1 MLVLSGCLLFNSFN
15 AVANNNGV
23 DPTKPLSGSKQ
34 SKAVN
39 LGKKLVLE
47 SIFHGSNGGSMRTA
61 IINGKPL
68 KVNDTIGEYT
78 LVAVNDNNV
87 VLRSSE
93 KRVKLSIFADVVKS
107 QQ

>member
-61 IINGKPL
+61 IINGNAFK
-68 KVNDTIGEYT
+68 
-78 LVAVNDNNV
+78 DN
-87 VLRSSE
+87 
-93 KRVKLSIFADVVKS
+93 I
-107 QQ
+107 